1 MVAQG
6 AFQDPLRL
14 RVSLMGAA
22 PCRRA
27 AICQAV
33 SVPSKETGRQPH
45 SPSLIALPVKTEL
58 GQAARLRA
66 AVSSAASQTRGA
78 GSALLRGARRHC
90 MGWCPARQ
98 LGSASQEEEGSN
110 EPMMVKRRSPPLSL
124 RARSSAGRC
133 RQARLQDAQLAK
145 GDLQRL
151 GHLRP
156 CRGSPSRPT

>member
-66 AVSSAASQTRGA
+66 AVSSAASQTRGQAPLSCGVPGAIALA
-78 GSALLRGARRHC
+78 GAPPVNSAVQAR
-90 MGWCPARQ
+90 
-98 LGSASQEEEGSN
+98 
-110 EPMMVKRRSPPLSL
+110 KRR
-124 RARSSAGRC
+124 ARMSRWWLSAG
-133 RQARLQDAQLAK
+133 LL
-145 GDLQRL
+145 
-151 GHLRP
+151 P
-156 CRGSPSRPT
+156 